1 MSHLGWHLWN
11 STKYKIIRT
20 QCCEVHR
27 INHKLT
33 FPENWNEEMDH
44 GAVSQF
50 QEDDPYKNQPLL
62 IQLVRLFTCCNVSL
76 PGMNYKLQESTP
88 YFDASTHP
96 LASLYPCAPKNC
108 LLPFWRNQGAQVL
121 TFSIQMWKTPLV
133 SALITHGLYENSRVP
148 PGWAVVTVE
157 APCQWWNGPKDDLP
171 DGSVEGRGAF
181 HFGPAKNDLTELVCL
196 EDFVKKNYCPHHFP
210 FWCLASFFHS
220 SKLSCRVCVILHCLL

>member
-1 MSHLGWHLWN
+1 
-11 STKYKIIRT
+11 
-20 QCCEVHR
+20 
-27 INHKLT
+27 
-33 FPENWNEEMDH
+33 MDH

-96 LASLYPCAPKNC
+96 LASLYPCAPKIAFC
-108 LLPFWRNQGAQVL
+108 LFEEIKGPRYLHSAFKCEKRHLYQLSLHMPLRKLSCPTWVSCRNGRSAVPMVEWAQ
-121 TFSIQMWKTPLV
+121 
-133 SALITHGLYENSRVP
+133 
-148 PGWAVVTVE
+148 
-157 APCQWWNGPKDDLP
+157 DDLP
-171 DGSVEGRGAF
+171 DGSVEGKRGV
-181 HFGPAKNDLTELVCL
+181 PLRTSKKRSDRTVCL

>member
-1 MSHLGWHLWN
+1 M
-11 STKYKIIRT
+11 
-20 QCCEVHR
+20 HR

-108 LLPFWRNQGAQVL
+108 RPLPFWRNQGAQVL
-121 TFSIQMWKTPLV
+121 TFSIQMASTKTLCPTWV
-133 SALITHGLYENSRVP
+133 SCRNGRSAVP
-148 PGWAVVTVE
+148 MVEWAQRWS
-157 APCQWWNGPKDDLP
+157 ARQA
-171 DGSVEGRGAF
+171 GRGAF